1 MARPPLLTRKLPL
14 QFVLIAPFV
23 IQIFTAVGLI
33 SYFSFRNSK
42 AAVNN
47 LVDQLTQRVDDVV
60 DKHLDSYLEAPIRVT
75 EATTDAIDSG
85 LIDTHDLKAIQ
96 RFLWHQ
102 SRSSNVTYINY
113 GLTNGDYVGAGYSLN
128 QRNTISENSVRTQGK
143 NYNYQADAQGNPI
156 RLLEITD
163 YRADREGW
171 YSETMK
177 AKRPI
182 WSDAYVWDEETNVV
196 SIAAGRPVYDA
207 NQQLIGAV
215 GVDLML
221 SDISQFLRSLNIGPA
236 ASIFIMER
244 DGSLIASSGTEPVV
258 TTVNQETQRVNA
270 LQSQDPL
277 MQATAQQIQ
286 HRSRSLA
293 TIESAQQFE
302 FESNGERQYVRVT
315 PWRDHLGLNW
325 LVVMR
330 LPASNF
336 MAEINQNTRTTVFL
350 CLAALATAIL
360 TGLWTTRRIARP
372 IQRLNQASQ
381 SIAAGELAQQMQP
394 SRIHE
399 LSSLSGSFNQ
409 MAEQL
414 RESFSALEQSN
425 AILEERVEA
434 RTAELTHT
442 LQDLQRT
449 QAQLVQTEKMSS
461 LGQLVAGVAHEIN
474 NPVNFIH
481 GNLCHASQYTQD
493 LLRLLDLYA
502 RHYPEPMAEIEAEIA
517 AIDLDFLR
525 QDIDKLHQSMFVGT
539 NRIREIVLSLRNFSR
554 LDEAGVKYVD
564 LHEGLDSSLLILN
577 NRLKAKPDCPAIQVI
592 KDYGELPLVECY
604 AGQLNQVFM
613 SLLTNALDAL
623 DEFNDSRSIEQIQAN
638 PSLIQIQTRC
648 TSGWVEIQIADN
660 GPGMTEKVQ
669 AHLFDP
675 FFTTKPVGQGTGL
688 GLSISYQIITER
700 HGGQLSCYSAA
711 GQGATFV
718 IKLPVQHGQSAALG
732 SSGN

>member
-1 MARPPLLTRKLPL
+1 M
-14 QFVLIAPFV
+14 
-23 IQIFTAVGLI
+23 
-33 SYFSFRNSK
+33 
-42 AAVNN
+42 
-47 LVDQLTQRVDDVV
+47 
-60 DKHLDSYLEAPIRVT
+60 
-75 EATTDAIDSG
+75 
-85 LIDTHDLKAIQ
+85 
-96 RFLWHQ
+96 
-102 SRSSNVTYINY
+102 
-113 GLTNGDYVGAGYSLN
+113 
-128 QRNTISENSVRTQGK
+128 
-143 NYNYQADAQGNPI
+143 
-156 RLLEITD
+156 
-163 YRADREGW
+163 
-171 YSETMK
+171 
-177 AKRPI
+177 
-182 WSDAYVWDEETNVV
+182 
-196 SIAAGRPVYDA
+196 
-207 NQQLIGAV
+207 
-215 GVDLML
+215 
-221 SDISQFLRSLNIGPA
+221 
-236 ASIFIMER
+236 
-244 DGSLIASSGTEPVV
+244 
-258 TTVNQETQRVNA
+258 
-270 LQSQDPL
+270 
-277 MQATAQQIQ
+277 
-286 HRSRSLA
+286 
-293 TIESAQQFE
+293 
-302 FESNGERQYVRVT
+302 
-315 PWRDHLGLNW
+315 
-325 LVVMR
+325 
-330 LPASNF
+330 
-336 MAEINQNTRTTVFL
+336 
-350 CLAALATAIL
+350 
-360 TGLWTTRRIARP
+360 
-372 IQRLNQASQ
+372 
-381 SIAAGELAQQMQP
+381 
-394 SRIHE
+394 
-399 LSSLSGSFNQ
+399 
-409 MAEQL
+409 
-414 RESFSALEQSN
+414 
-425 AILEERVEA
+425 
-434 RTAELTHT
+434 
-442 LQDLQRT
+442 
-449 QAQLVQTEKMSS
+449 
-461 LGQLVAGVAHEIN
+461 
-474 NPVNFIH
+474 NFIH

-554 LDEAGVKYVD
+554 LDEAGAKYVD

>member
-1 MARPPLLTRKLPL
+1 
-14 QFVLIAPFV
+14 
-23 IQIFTAVGLI
+23 
-33 SYFSFRNSK
+33 
-42 AAVNN
+42 
-47 LVDQLTQRVDDVV
+47 
-60 DKHLDSYLEAPIRVT
+60 
-75 EATTDAIDSG
+75 
-85 LIDTHDLKAIQ
+85 
-96 RFLWHQ
+96 
-102 SRSSNVTYINY
+102 
-113 GLTNGDYVGAGYSLN
+113 
-128 QRNTISENSVRTQGK
+128 
-143 NYNYQADAQGNPI
+143 
-156 RLLEITD
+156 
-163 YRADREGW
+163 
-171 YSETMK
+171 MK

-207 NQQLIGAV
+207 NQQLIGVV

-414 RESFSALEQSN
+414 RESFTALEQSN

-554 LDEAGVKYVD
+554 LDEAGAKYVD